1 MTKVLLIWF
10 FALFFKSFLSNFFF
24 FYLVS
29 SCTVFNTFY
38 LKALQYLNKYF
49 SKYKWRILLGLLI
62 TVLSKL
68 LALKIPQIIRNSLNK
83 VDDYKNGAEIT
94 IKEVQHD
101 LLINVLI
108 IIGVAL
114 LSGFFTF
121 LMRQT
126 IIVTSRLIEFDLK
139 NEIYEQYQR
148 LSLNFYKQ
156 NRTGDLMNRISED
169 VTKVRMYV
177 GPAVMYTMN
186 MIVLF
191 VVGFSQMV
199 QVDLKLTL
207 YTLIPFPLLSVSIFI
222 LSRVIHKRSTIVQQY
237 LSKLTTFNQE
247 TFSGIG
253 VLKSYGIEASIIN
266 DFDTIA
272 NESKEKNIDLQ
283 RANALFFPTM
293 IFLIGLSN
301 LIVIYV
307 GGMQY
312 INGEIQ
318 IGVVLEFLLYVNI
331 LTWPVA
337 VVGWVTS
344 IVQQAEASQVRIN
357 EFLNEEP
364 EIANNNTNHSEIH
377 GKVEFNDV
385 TFTYDDTN
393 ITALKNISFSVN
405 EGETLAILGKTGSG
419 KSSIIELI
427 ARLYDTTHGQ
437 VLLDDMAIE
446 EVNLYDL
453 RNQIGFVPQDPFLF
467 SDTIE
472 NNIKF
477 GNQNATKDDI
487 IEAAKNADVHKN
499 IIEFSQQYDTILGE
513 RGVTLSGGQK
523 QRVSIARAIIKDPK
537 ILIFDDCLS
546 AVDTETEEKILSN
559 LQRVSKSK
567 TTFIISHR
575 VSSAK
580 NADKIIV
587 LDEGKITQ
595 QGTHNQLI
603 TEEGYYKDLYEQQLL
618 EKEM

>member
-1 MTKVLLIWF
+1 M
-10 FALFFKSFLSNFFF
+10 
-24 FYLVS
+24 
-29 SCTVFNTFY
+29 
-38 LKALQYLNKYF
+38 KALQYLNKYF

-68 LALKIPQIIRNSLNK
+68 LALKIPQIIRNSLNT
-83 VDDYKNGAEIT
+83 VDEYKNGANIT
-94 IKEVQHD
+94 IDEVKHD
-101 LLINVLI
+101 LLINVVI

-139 NEIYEQYQR
+139 NEIYAQYQR

-169 VTKVRMYV
+169 VSKVRMYV
-177 GPAVMYTMN
+177 GPAIMYSMN

-191 VVGFSQMV
+191 VVGFTQMV

-207 YTLIPFPLLSVSIFI
+207 YTLIPFPLLSISIFI

-253 VLKSYGIEASIIN
+253 VLKSYGIETSIIR
-266 DFDTIA
+266 DFDEIA

-283 RANALFFPTM
+283 KANALFFPTM
-293 IFLIGLSN
+293 ILLIGISN

-312 INGEIQ
+312 INNEIK

-344 IVQQAEASQVRIN
+344 MIQQAEASQARIN
-357 EFLNEEP
+357 EFLNEKP
-364 EIANNNTNHSEIH
+364 EISNTNPNASEIN
-377 GKVEFNDV
+377 GKVEFKNV
-385 TFTYDDTN
+385 SFTYDDTN
-393 ITALKNISFSVN
+393 ITALKNINLTVES
-405 EGETLAILGKTGSG
+405 GETLAILGKTGSG
-419 KSSIIELI
+419 KSTIIELV
-427 ARLYDTTHGQ
+427 ARLYDTTEGEIF
-437 VLLDDMAIE
+437 LDDISIE
-446 EVNLYDL
+446 KVNLNDL

-467 SDTIE
+467 SDSIG

-477 GNQNATKDDI
+477 GKQDATEKEI
-487 IEAAKNADVHKN
+487 ITAAKNADVHKN
-499 IIEFSQQYDTILGE
+499 IVEFSKGYETVLGE

-523 QRVSIARAIIKDPK
+523 QRVSIARAIIKNPK

-559 LQRVSKSK
+559 LERVSKSK

-587 LDEGKITQ
+587 LDDGKIIQ
-595 QGTHNQLI
+595 QGTHNQLVNK
-603 TEEGYYKDLYEQQLL
+603 EGYYKDLYEQQLL
-618 EKEM
+618 EKEN

>member
-1 MTKVLLIWF
+1 M
-10 FALFFKSFLSNFFF
+10 
-24 FYLVS
+24 
-29 SCTVFNTFY
+29 
-38 LKALQYLNKYF
+38 KALQYLNKYF
-49 SKYKWRILLGLLI
+49 SKYKWRILAGLLI

-68 LALKIPQIIRNSLNK
+68 LALQVPRI
-83 VDDYKNGAEIT
+83 
-94 IKEVQHD
+94 IKESFNAVED
-101 LLINVLI
+101 YLNGTITDLAIVKEALLMNVLLIVGL
-108 IIGVAL
+108 AL

-139 NEIYEQYQR
+139 NEIYQQYQK

-169 VTKVRMYV
+169 VGKVRMYV

-191 VVGFSQMV
+191 AVGFTQMAR
-199 QVDLKLTL
+199 VDLKLTL
-207 YTLIPFPLLSVSIFI
+207 YTLIPFPLLSISIFI

-247 TFSGIG
+247 FFSGIN
-253 VLKSYGIEASIIN
+253 VVKSYGIEASIIK
-266 DFDTIA
+266 DFDIISDL
-272 NESKEKNIDLQ
+272 SKEKNINLQ
-283 RANALFFPTM
+283 KANALFFPLM
-293 IFLIGLSN
+293 IFLIGISN

-307 GGMQY
+307 GGNQY
-312 INGEIQ
+312 INGEIKS
-318 IGVVLEFLLYVNI
+318 GVIIEFIMYVNI

-344 IVQQAEASQVRIN
+344 MVQQAEASQARIN
-357 EFLNEEP
+357 EFLDQEP
-364 EIANNNTNHSEIH
+364 EIKNDSETATEIH
-377 GKVEFNDV
+377 GKVTFKDV

-393 ITALKNISFSVN
+393 ITALKNINFTVES
-405 EGETLAILGKTGSG
+405 GETLAILGKTGSG
-419 KSSIIELI
+419 KSTIIELI
-427 ARLYDTTHGQ
+427 SRLYDTTKGT
-437 VLLDDMAIE
+437 VLLDDKPIE
-446 EVNLYDL
+446 KANLNDV
-453 RNQIGFVPQDPFLF
+453 RSQIGFVPQDPFLF
-467 SDTIE
+467 SDTIG

-477 GNQNATKDDI
+477 GKEDATENEI
-487 IEAAKNADVHKN
+487 IEAAKNAVIHSN
-499 IIEFSQQYDTILGE
+499 ISDFTNGYNTILGE

-523 QRVSIARAIIKDPK
+523 QRVSIARAIIKNPK

-559 LQRVSKSK
+559 LEKVSKNK

-587 LDEGKITQ
+587 LDDGKIIQ

-603 TEEGYYKDLYEQQLL
+603 TEKGYYKDLYEQQLL
-618 EKEM
+618 EKEF